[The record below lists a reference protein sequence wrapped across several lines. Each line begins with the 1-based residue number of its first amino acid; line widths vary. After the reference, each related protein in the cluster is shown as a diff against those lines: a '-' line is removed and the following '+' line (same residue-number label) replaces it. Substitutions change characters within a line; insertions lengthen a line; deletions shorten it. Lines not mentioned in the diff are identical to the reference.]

1 MATASSTIPVEPP
14 REYVPRGPSVLTHLF
29 HDNFQDFALSYDDL
43 YAKDYGRF
51 RLQRISRVVEKF
63 EACGDYSQGIARIQ
77 CANPDCRFE
86 YFRPFSCKGFSLC
99 PSCSQKR
106 ALLFAE
112 NLDEHL
118 HFELQIGRA
127 HV

>member
-1 MATASSTIPVEPP
+1 VATASSTIPVEPP

-63 EACGDYSQGIARIQ
+63 EACGIYVGSPPSPVPRAF
-77 CANPDCRFE
+77 PDG
-86 YFRPFSCKGFSLC
+86 FRC
-99 PSCSQKR
+99 
-106 ALLFAE
+106 LLTQRSWTR
-112 NLDEHL
+112 L
-118 HFELQIGRA
+118 
-127 HV
+127 